1 MYVLT
6 INHLNI
12 KEFLE
17 KKSCIHTNSHNPFH
31 TWTQIKPKVFRVK
44 SGILIKYKNQM
55 DP

>member
-1 MYVLT
+1 MYVRT

-12 KEFLE
+12 KEFKE
-17 KKSCIHTNSHNPFH
+17 KKSSIHTNSHTPIH
-31 TWTQIKPKVFRVK
+31 TCTQIKPKVFGMK